1 MHRNRSPFQ
10 AFPSPPFSHSA
21 IPACFTGCLAL
32 IDDPNL
38 SDEKLRRIIPA
49 PDFPTGGEIMGL
61 DGAAKLYT
69 TGNDGPTYIGVIV
82 RQIGSSLNRHN

>member
-1 MHRNRSPFQ
+1 MWNGWTWRH
-10 AFPSPPFSHSA
+10 FPHCA
-21 IPACFTGCLAL
+21 IPACLTGCLAL

-69 TGNDGPTYIGVIV
+69 TGAPTYRRKHYDEIDLFD
-82 RQIGSSLNRHN
+82 RESM